1 MAQDAAEEERL
12 RRVRHPVADRYRD
25 QRGRVYDHRD
35 LSNAALP
42 SERARGGAADPQHL
56 PAFRSQRSP
65 DRDHRPRNAQARLLL
80 PVPPRQSPVRARTGR
95 DRTRVQRR
103 VLQGGS
109 NSHRGGLRRVGPQ
122 RLCRG
127 VAAPQGARL
136 GGGLARERAC
146 EAAGHYRT
154 NSGAHAMSLRSVR
167 QMALI
172 ATACIAVTSFAT
184 PVRAQMI
191 VYDPS
196 NYAQNVLQ
204 AARALQQINN
214 QITSLQNQTQM
225 LLNQAKHLASLRYS
239 SLQAI
244 EQSLARTQQLL
255 NEAQRLAY
263 DINQIDQAFQ
273 RLYPQGYT
281 RATTS
286 QQLVSD
292 AKERWQN
299 SLAAY
304 QDALRVQAGVVVNLD
319 TTRTETHA
327 LVSSSQSAVGAL
339 QAVQAG
345 NQLVA
350 VQTKQLADLTAVIA
364 SQSRA
369 QDRGGARTNA
379 NQEQAREQLS
389 RFLSATQSYQPQTV
403 QMFH

>member
-1 MAQDAAEEERL
+1 MSHRL
-12 RRVRHPVADRYRD
+12 IQHMV
-25 QRGRVYDHRD
+25 
-35 LSNAALP
+35 LI
-42 SERARGGAADPQHL
+42 GAACL
-56 PAFRSQRSP
+56 AFASICAPA
-65 DRDHRPRNAQARLLL
+65 
-80 PVPPRQSPVRARTGR
+80 
-95 DRTRVQRR
+95 
-103 VLQGGS
+103 
-109 NSHRGGLRRVGPQ
+109 
-122 RLCRG
+122 
-127 VAAPQGARL
+127 
-136 GGGLARERAC
+136 
-146 EAAGHYRT
+146 
-154 NSGAHAMSLRSVR
+154 
-167 QMALI
+167 
-172 ATACIAVTSFAT
+172 
-184 PVRAQMI
+184 RAQMI

-225 LLNQAKHLASLRYS
+225 LLNQAKNLANLPYS
-239 SLQAI
+239 SLQTI
-244 EQSLARTQQLL
+244 VQSLERTQQLL
-255 NEAQRLAY
+255 NEAQRVAY
-263 DINQIDQAFQ
+263 DVNQIDQAFQ

-281 RATTS
+281 GATSS

-304 QDALRVQAGVVVNLD
+304 QHALKVQAGAVGNLD
-319 TTRTETHA
+319 TTRTETDA

-350 VQTKQLADLTAVIA
+350 LQTRQLADLTAVIA

-369 QDRGGARTNA
+369 QSLAGARITA

-389 RFLSATQSYQPQTV
+389 RFLGGTRSYQPQTV

>member
-1 MAQDAAEEERL
+1 MVL
-12 RRVRHPVADRYRD
+12 I
-25 QRGRVYDHRD
+25 
-35 LSNAALP
+35 
-42 SERARGGAADPQHL
+42 GAACL
-56 PAFRSQRSP
+56 AFASVCAPA
-65 DRDHRPRNAQARLLL
+65 
-80 PVPPRQSPVRARTGR
+80 
-95 DRTRVQRR
+95 
-103 VLQGGS
+103 
-109 NSHRGGLRRVGPQ
+109 
-122 RLCRG
+122 
-127 VAAPQGARL
+127 
-136 GGGLARERAC
+136 
-146 EAAGHYRT
+146 
-154 NSGAHAMSLRSVR
+154 
-167 QMALI
+167 
-172 ATACIAVTSFAT
+172 
-184 PVRAQMI
+184 RAQMI

-225 LLNQAKHLASLRYS
+225 LLNQAKNLASLPYS

-263 DINQIDQAFQ
+263 DVNQIDQAFQ

-281 RATTS
+281 GATSS

-304 QDALRVQAGVVVNLD
+304 QDAMRVQAGAVGNLD
-319 TTRTETHA
+319 TTRTETDA

-345 NQLVA
+345 NQLLA
-350 VQTKQLADLTAVIA
+350 LQTRQLADLTAVIA

-369 QDRGGARTNA
+369 QSLAGARTTA

-389 RFLSATQSYQPQTV
+389 RFLTGTQGYQPQTV